1 MAGEPRFKRV
11 LLKLSGEALM
21 GERAYGI
28 DPPTIHRLSN
38 ELIAVKG
45 GGVQTAVVIGGG
57 NIFRGVSGAAEGLD
71 RATGDYMGMLATL
84 INALALQEAFI
95 RKGHEPFTTCAF
107 TVAGIV
113 PPYERRAALRN
124 LELGKIVILAGGTGR
139 PFFTTDTAAALR
151 AVELNCDILLK
162 GSHIDGVYDSDP
174 EINPNAKRFGELSYA
189 DAIDMKLKVM
199 DLTAFSLC
207 YEHRVPLIVFDIRVP
222 GNLQKVLAG
231 DMSVGTFVR

>member
-1 MAGEPRFKRV
+1 MAGEAKYKRV

-21 GERAYGI
+21 GDKPYGI
-28 DPPTIHRLSN
+28 DTPTLERLVS
-38 ELIAVKG
+38 EILAGKG
-45 GGVQTAVVIGGG
+45 TGVQFVVVIGGG
-57 NIFRGVSGAAEGLD
+57 NIFRGLSGAAEGLD

-95 RKGHEPFTTCAF
+95 RRGHEPFTTNAF
-107 TVAGIV
+107 TVASVV

-124 LELGKIVILAGGTGR
+124 LELGKVLLLAGGTGR

-151 AVELNCDILLK
+151 AIELNCDILLK

-174 EINPNAKRFGELSYA
+174 EINPSAKRYNTLSYT
-189 DAIDMKLKVM
+189 DAIDMKLKIM

-207 YEHRVPLIVFDIRVP
+207 YEHRLPLVVFDIRAP
-222 GNLQKVLAG
+222 GNLHRVLAG
-231 DMSVGTFVR
+231 DMSIGTFVK